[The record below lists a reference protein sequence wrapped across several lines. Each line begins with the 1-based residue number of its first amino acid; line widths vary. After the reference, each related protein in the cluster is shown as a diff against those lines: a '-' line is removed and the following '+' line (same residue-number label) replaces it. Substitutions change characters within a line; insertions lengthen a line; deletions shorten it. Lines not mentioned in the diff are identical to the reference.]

1 MYSKEV
7 IIFVH
12 LRFFHIFAA
21 RNGTVWFSNYQLT
34 QMYKMKKN
42 LSIVALLLLVVGAVF
57 AQAPSQVT
65 ELTFQVG
72 ISDPTKSL
80 GERPRNPINPP
91 SASLDDHTLYINSE
105 HPAYTLYLVDTTG
118 DEPDVVYQVYVP
130 ANVNAVVLPSTLSG
144 TYELQLYDGG
154 QYYFYS
160 DIEL

>member
-1 MYSKEV
+1 
-7 IIFVH
+7 
-12 LRFFHIFAA
+12 
-21 RNGTVWFSNYQLT
+21 
-34 QMYKMKKN
+34 MYKTMKRI
-42 LSIVALLLLVVGAVF
+42 LSIVVLLLQVGGAVF

-105 HPAYTLYLVDTTG
+105 HPAYTLYLVDTTSE
-118 DEPDVVYQVYVP
+118 EPDVVYQVYVP
-130 ANVNAVVLPSTLSG
+130 ANVNVVVLPSTLSG
-144 TYELQLYDGG
+144 TYELQLYEGG
-154 QYYFYS
+154 DYYFYS